1 MKKEIV
7 KKPVLDTI
15 NKIDNSSKGIIL
27 LSGGYNTGKS
37 TVLEEYKKE
46 ESGRLVVDCTMASE
60 DYIFIPKKNVY
71 RLYQIC
77 IILSKL
83 TDFIKENYPDYY
95 DLFFGFVATTRM
107 IMVNIKSMYMKAS
120 YGEKEILF
128 EDLYYNS
135 DQLIDQF
142 LTKSLKIFDN
152 EEFTLLIDDFDI
164 NNVSSDSYQKELYS
178 ILKGKFHTIL
188 AVSDNRLSKDD
199 FRKRLLVDNDIVDVN
214 YSYDI
219 DYVREI
225 LDQMIVNEMIR
236 VKDFDFR
243 KRIMFIL
250 TDSVV
255 EKLIILTNGNITE
268 MYKAVICLADAMKYI
283 SKDKYIEFL
292 NNYFEEKQE
301 QNKELIGMIRERRL
315 NI

>member
-1 MKKEIV
+1 MEREIV
-7 KKPVLDTI
+7 KEPVLDII
-15 NKIDNSSKGIIL
+15 NKIDNSSKGTIL

-46 ESGRLVVDCTMASE
+46 KLGKLVVDCTMASE
-60 DYIFIPKKNVY
+60 DYIFIPEKKVY

-77 IILSKL
+77 LLLNKL
-83 TDFIKENYPDYY
+83 TDFIKEEHPDYY
-95 DLFFGFVATTRM
+95 DLVFGFVTTTRM

-120 YGEKEILF
+120 YTEKEILF
-128 EDLYYNS
+128 EDLYYNP

-142 LTKSLKIFDN
+142 LTKALKIFDN

-178 ILKGKFHTIL
+178 ILKGKIHTII
-188 AVSDNRLSKDD
+188 AVSDNRLVQED
-199 FRKRLLVDNDIVDVN
+199 FRKKLLVDNDIVDIN
-214 YSYDI
+214 YSYNI
-219 DYVREI
+219 DYVRKI

-236 VKDFDFR
+236 VQDFDFR
-243 KRIMFIL
+243 KRIMFFL
-250 TDSVV
+250 ADSVI

-268 MYKAVICLADAMKYI
+268 MFKAVIRLADAMKYI
-283 SKDKYIEFL
+283 SRDKYIEFL
-292 NNYFEEKQE
+292 NNYFEEKKE
-301 QNKELIGMIRERRL
+301 QDKELIGMIRERRL